1 MLRKII
7 KSTIIVIMIMLLTLT
22 GNIMVALATSQSD
35 LNDVESKINETQNK
49 IDQVEEKLSDAM
61 TQIRSLNAEIAEYE
75 NDISDLNTQ
84 IDEVNAKIES
94 AEQEIK
100 KAEEDQAHQQ
110 ALLEQRLVAI
120 YKSGNTTYLDA
131 LLSSKNILDFVN
143 KYYYV
148 SKMAE
153 CDQNLLNQIETNKIA
168 IEESKQLLETSK
180 EQIEALKKSK
190 EDTANALKD
199 SQSMKEAYVAQL
211 SDEEKSLNEQLDQFE
226 EDKKKIE
233 EELKKLALENNGGTA
248 VIPGNPSEAGYIFPV
263 AGLNI
268 YNIHRRYY
276 PSYPGHTGVDVNI
289 NVTGKKIVAVKDG
302 TVVTS
307 TALRNSNGTYRSYGE
322 YVVID
327 HHDGTMTLYA
337 HMYPDSRTVSVGD
350 TVVQG
355 QVIGTVGTTG
365 NSTGNHLHFEVRI
378 NGRCVNPLPYLQ

>member
-1 MLRKII
+1 
-7 KSTIIVIMIMLLTLT
+7 
-22 GNIMVALATSQSD
+22 
-35 LNDVESKINETQNK
+35 
-49 IDQVEEKLSDAM
+49 
-61 TQIRSLNAEIAEYE
+61 
-75 NDISDLNTQ
+75 
-84 IDEVNAKIES
+84 
-94 AEQEIK
+94 
-100 KAEEDQAHQQ
+100 
-110 ALLEQRLVAI
+110 
-120 YKSGNTTYLDA
+120 
-131 LLSSKNILDFVN
+131 
-143 KYYYV
+143 
-148 SKMAE
+148 MAE

-180 EQIEALKKSK
+180 EQIESLKKSK

-233 EELKKLALENNGGTA
+233 EELRKLALENNGGTA

-268 YNIHRRYY
+268 YNINRRYY

-289 NVTGKKIVAVKDG
+289 NVTGKKVVAVKDG

-322 YVVID
+322 YIVID

-337 HMYPDSRTVSVGD
+337 HMYPNSRTVSEGD